1 MFYYSRSI
9 YPVSFKNF
17 RLTVPEKRRKGE
29 GGPLKTGKKEVK
41 RQEKKNWRKLTKE
54 EKKRG
59 KPSDR
64 DMGVISLG

>member
-1 MFYYSRSI
+1 
-9 YPVSFKNF
+9 
-17 RLTVPEKRRKGE
+17 LTVPEKRRKGE